1 MASKQAPPAA
11 LSYCFGHHPH
21 HPLPQVNTI
30 MISSSSSPAKV
41 NRRKLSHRS
50 NRRPWNHQARG
61 DDDDDDDDDKNPA
74 RKRERDKK
82 KCATDTLTHYGNK
95 PRERQTWEMKKKN
108 KKKKEAG
115 TVILRVV

>member
-61 DDDDDDDDDKNPA
+61 DDDDDDDKNPA